1 MKVND
6 LIWPSEGL
14 RIGLCWSGTPTFLN
28 DAARFRSVPF
38 ELLFPLMELD
48 GVELFSLQIYD
59 AVAQIATAPRKITDL
74 SPFVSDMADT
84 AAQLQQLDL
93 VITVDSAVAHL
104 AGALGIQTW
113 ILLPFTADWRWLE
126 HRTDSPCIRVFGCSD
141 SQNLEIG
148 NPL

>member
-1 MKVND
+1 M
-6 LIWPSEGL
+6 
-14 RIGLCWSGTPTFLN
+14 
-28 DAARFRSVPF
+28 
-38 ELLFPLMELD
+38 
-48 GVELFSLQIYD
+48 ELFSLQIDD
-59 AVAQIATAPRKITDL
+59 AVAQIATAPRKIIDL

-126 HRTDSPCIRVFGCSD
+126 NRTDSPWYSSVRLFRQPRPGDWQSVMKEVRNALSTFPIRG
-141 SQNLEIG
+141 L
-148 NPL
+148 